1 MRAELEKRLTTTAE
15 RDALAR
21 ELIRD
26 ELVELASKVY
36 MEAKKKQGVLG
47 GHFVFNV
54 SIRACSGGHCARS
67 HHMLFVRTLAAPRA
81 LHCVSFGASFL
92 LFLFPS
98 LPARMCTAT
107 ITTTTTTAAT
117 TTGASRPHLGLG
129 AHLLQ
134 GEVAPLQEKLE
145 LLAEEAER
153 EGERRPRGCAE
164 SRDHRGCTLLMIA
177 VEGDHVELVSMA
189 MCSSSIMFEK
199 KNDFHCMLGF

>member
-36 MEAKKKQGVLG
+36 VKANKNKKKQEVLG
-47 GHFVFNV
+47 GHFVVNV
-54 SIRACSGGHCARS
+54 SMRACSGGHCARS
-67 HHMLFVRTLAAPRA
+67 HHMRFVRTLAAPRA

-107 ITTTTTTAAT
+107 VTTT
-117 TTGASRPHLGLG
+117 TTGASRPFGSRGTLAPGRSG
-129 AHLLQ
+129 A
-134 GEVAPLQEKLE
+134 VAGK
-145 LLAEEAER
+145 ARVA
-153 EGERRPRGCAE
+153 GRR
-164 SRDHRGCTLLMIA
+164 S
-177 VEGDHVELVSMA
+177 
-189 MCSSSIMFEK
+189 
-199 KNDFHCMLGF
+199 

>member
-36 MEAKKKQGVLG
+36 VKANKNKKKQEVLG
-47 GHFVFNV
+47 GHFVVNV
-54 SIRACSGGHCARS
+54 SMRACSGGHCARS
-67 HHMLFVRTLAAPRA
+67 HHMRFVRTLAAPRA

-107 ITTTTTTAAT
+107 VTTTTTAAT
-117 TTGASRPHLGLG
+117 TTGASRPFGSRGTLAPGRSG
-129 AHLLQ
+129 A
-134 GEVAPLQEKLE
+134 VAGK
-145 LLAEEAER
+145 ARVA
-153 EGERRPRGCAE
+153 GRR
-164 SRDHRGCTLLMIA
+164 S
-177 VEGDHVELVSMA
+177 
-189 MCSSSIMFEK
+189 
-199 KNDFHCMLGF
+199 